1 MIKKIIS
8 YFSLLLC
15 FFILYTYQKTT
26 TKETL
31 TKSSSITTSSQT
43 SQSYIAISLAELQEK
58 MTTAEDFFLYVG
70 RPTCP
75 YCESFLPKLEEAIQE
90 SSTIV
95 YYLDTDSESDVSALT
110 NFLTDQEVETVP
122 HLAYYQSNKKAAHL
136 EKGSEASIEEII
148 EFLQQNKK

>member
-15 FFILYTYQKTT
+15 FFILYACQKTT

-58 MTTAEDFFLYVG
+58 MTTSEDFFLYVG

-75 YCESFLPKLEEAIQE
+75 YCEIFLPKLEEAIQE
-90 SSTIV
+90 SST
-95 YYLDTDSESDVSALT
+95 T
-110 NFLTDQEVETVP
+110 
-122 HLAYYQSNKKAAHL
+122 
-136 EKGSEASIEEII
+136 
-148 EFLQQNKK
+148 